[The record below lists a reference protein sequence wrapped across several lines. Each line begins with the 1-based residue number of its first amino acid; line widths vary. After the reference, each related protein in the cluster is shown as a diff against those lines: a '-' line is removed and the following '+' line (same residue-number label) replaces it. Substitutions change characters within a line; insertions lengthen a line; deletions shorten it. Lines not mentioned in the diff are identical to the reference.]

1 MLMCLYTSTH
11 THTYVFLLENEKEKG
26 VLIKAQQI
34 MNLTNIY
41 EDVGSITGLAQWL
54 KDLVLP

>member
-1 MLMCLYTSTH
+1 MHMCVYTSTH

-34 MNLTNIY
+34 MNLTNNH
-41 EDVGSITGLAQWL
+41 EGGFDPWPRSVG
-54 KDLVLP
+54 